1 MNSPKSPCPFGE
13 QCYRK
18 NPEHFVRYD
27 HCKRKTLDDRNT
39 LTKKISTDK
48 KTKSPLI
55 TNYFQLKKPAN
66 INPSTNDK
74 VVDDHQVNPNP
85 STSSSNQKS
94 LDQDSLKNLHEKLF
108 LTSCPDEIF
117 LFWKFCQKIS
127 CQHPE
132 DAFIEALGLKLV
144 GPFDLLNNKLNESH
158 VDSDGNILIHWRY
171 LYDIPEFQ
179 TFAIIDPN
187 HHNQFRFESITC
199 EYHLGYFRDQP
210 SDREPLVVSNDSKKS
225 CIINGE
231 GDNIFTTFYSLLADK
246 RFKSLTKNH
255 HKKNLRQKLETF
267 ASENQ
272 INLID
277 TNRLLKQRQQQIQA
291 PTLHQFGLIVPITN
305 NNVGYR
311 PLPIND
317 TNLKLLFKRIIELDN
332 DEQRRKCVSM
342 KELQNIITL
351 IQYANDEKDFGMG
364 LEFGLDLFESG
375 HQFFHRSSEHLLR
388 QAYEFLDRKNFSQIL
403 HQHLDNDN
411 RHRRQWPNLSAI

>member
-27 HCKRKTLDDRNT
+27 HCKRKTLDDRNV
-39 LTKKISTDK
+39 LSKKISTDK

-55 TNYFQLKKPAN
+55 TNYFQRTKPAN

-108 LTSCPDEIF
+108 LTACPNEIF

-127 CQHPE
+127 YQHPE
-132 DAFIEALGLKLV
+132 DAFIETLGLKLV

-158 VDSDGNILIHWRY
+158 NFKHLPLLI
-171 LYDIPEFQ
+171 Q
-179 TFAIIDPN
+179 III
-187 HHNQFRFESITC
+187 NQLRFESITC

-210 SDREPLVVSNDSKKS
+210 TDCKPLVVSNDSKKS

-305 NNVGYR
+305 DNVGYR

-388 QAYEFLDRKNFSQIL
+388 QAYEFLDREKFFPNFT
-403 HQHLDNDN
+403 
-411 RHRRQWPNLSAI
+411 SAFR